1 MQQRCRVVA
10 GAFRGGDDV
19 RGRAWRSGRPG
30 LGRPRARGGEE
41 EARRACRDTLA
52 AFEPLQ
58 VVERAFHTSATT
70 IENVC
75 VDHRR
80 LHVVVPQQL
89 LNRPDVAA
97 SHQQVRGEGMTQRMA
112 TGPLVDPR
120 RHDRRPHR
128 PLHQRLVV
136 VVLEVPARRAVEVAV
151 PRRKHPLP
159 RPGLPDARVLALQG
173 IRHPHASP
181 ALAHLARVAEP
192 MAIKV
197 PL

>member
-1 MQQRCRVVA
+1 MA
-10 GAFRGGDDV
+10 FGAFGAFGP
-19 RGRAWRSGRPG
+19 GRART
-30 LGRPRARGGEE
+30 
-41 EARRACRDTLA
+41 ACRDTSA

-70 IENVC
+70 IENVRVDR
-75 VDHRR
+75 VDHRP

-112 TGPLVDPR
+112 SGPLVDPR
-120 RHDRRPHR
+120 RYDRRPHR

-136 VVLEVPARRAVEVAV
+136 VVLEVPAGRAVEGAV

-159 RPGLPDARVLALQG
+159 RPGLPDARVLAGCGQTACSIAG
-173 IRHPHASP
+173 MRS
-181 ALAHLARVAEP
+181 RVRGTRENRRFSSVE
-192 MAIKV
+192 KRREDFFHGQLV
-197 PL
+197 S